1 MNNYT
6 FSSIQFGF
14 LLHGHMFGFPSVCVD
29 QVLPLPALLRYLKE
43 RVPMDGH
50 AVPLRLPG
58 LPVPALR
65 LHPAEGGLLQLV
77 PGHGFTRQNNHQR
90 HRPLNFDGPA
100 LLPPPP
106 PWSCPHPFLPT
117 QLQDSLSSPAL
128 VTASFKVATKE
139 KRPRPL
145 QCLLRSTDR
154 KRFSK
159 AWIKVIANKR
169 SLQCC

>member
-1 MNNYT
+1 
-6 FSSIQFGF
+6 
-14 LLHGHMFGFPSVCVD
+14 MFGFPSVCVD
-29 QVLPLPALLRYLKE
+29 QVLPLPALLRDLKE

-100 LLPPPP
+100 LLTPPPP
-106 PWSCPHPFLPT
+106 
-117 QLQDSLSSPAL
+117 
-128 VTASFKVATKE
+128 
-139 KRPRPL
+139 
-145 QCLLRSTDR
+145 
-154 KRFSK
+154 
-159 AWIKVIANKR
+159 
-169 SLQCC
+169 